1 MFPEKVGTLE
11 TEATI
16 KASIAKNM
24 LDFFN
29 KNKDVDLKT
38 KELQSHDQCYKTFTR
53 GFSVVVREGIFVVPD
68 EQVTQVEFQEQGDY
82 ESVKNYVEEHIIR
95 NKTAAAM
102 GVLLSLCG
110 LRINDSR
117 CRHRLKQRL
126 MKDFLERFLFIL
138 LGKESPALALD
149 SSLSLI
155 VVNFKE
161 NSGCTMKAAEYL
173 REEFIK

>member
-1 MFPEKVGTLE
+1 MRRICL
-11 TEATI
+11 I
-16 KASIAKNM
+16 
-24 LDFFN
+24 FFN
-29 KNKDVDLKT
+29 KNKDVDLKA
-38 KELQSHDQCYKTFTR
+38 KELQSHDECYKTFTR

-68 EQVTQVEFQEQGDY
+68 GQVTQVEFQEQGDY

-102 GVLLSLCG
+102 GVLLSLYG

-117 CRHRLKQRL
+117 YRHRLKHRL

-161 NSGCTMKAAEYL
+161 KSGCTMKAAEYL
-173 REEFIK
+173 RGEFIK